1 MYLKKDCNVRLLNF
15 YSFSSR
21 IGGRGGGVYMYVCH
35 TKWTKVNELILIH
48 QPKLRENVI
57 S

>member
-1 MYLKKDCNVRLLNF
+1 MYLKKDCRLLNF
-15 YSFSSR
+15 YTIVLALGS
-21 IGGRGGGVYMYVCH
+21 GEGGVYMYVCH

>member
-1 MYLKKDCNVRLLNF
+1 MYLKKDCRLLNF
-15 YSFSSR
+15 
-21 IGGRGGGVYMYVCH
+21 IGSGEGGGVYMYVCH